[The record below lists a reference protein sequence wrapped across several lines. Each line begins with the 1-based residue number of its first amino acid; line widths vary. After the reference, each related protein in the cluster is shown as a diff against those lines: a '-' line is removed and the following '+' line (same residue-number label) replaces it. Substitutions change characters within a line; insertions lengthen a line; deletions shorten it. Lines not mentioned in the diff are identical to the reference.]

1 MDADELSS
9 ALRRRKV
16 RVLHPGRE
24 SVHEAPEGTKG
35 SLGQLPRWRTG
46 LNPMVDGV
54 LMGFY
59 SDLIWF
65 NGIL

>member
-24 SVHEAPEGTKG
+24 SVHEAPVTKG
-35 SLGQLPRWRTG
+35 KLPRFDRVESYG
-46 LNPMVDGV
+46 LCLVANYPRIVSG
-54 LMGFY
+54 L
-59 SDLIWF
+59 
-65 NGIL
+65 